1 MSETKMFLLSAG
13 LSLVCSA
20 LLVATFSYADKSS
33 QIEALAKQAQKPVYL
48 TTQEKMN
55 KEMADIMLPLLQK
68 QRKEEE
74 ARKKIKKPD
83 TVYAPEQL
91 QNSRGY

>member
-1 MSETKMFLLSAG
+1 MSDTKMYLLSAG
-13 LSLVCSA
+13 VSLACSA
-20 LLVATFSYADKSS
+20 LLVAAFSYADKSP
-33 QIEALAKQAQKPVYL
+33 QIEALAELSKKPVYL
-48 TTQEKMN
+48 NTQEKMN
-55 KEMADIMLPLLQK
+55 REMADIMLPLLQK
-68 QRKEEE
+68 QHKEEE

>member
-1 MSETKMFLLSAG
+1 MSDTKMYLLSAG
-13 LSLVCSA
+13 VSLVCSA
-20 LLVATFSYADKSS
+20 LLLAAFSYADKSS
-33 QIEALAKQAQKPVYL
+33 QLEALAKQAKKPVYL
-48 TTQEKMN
+48 NTQEKMN
-55 KEMADIMLPLLQK
+55 REMADIMLPLLQK
-68 QRKEEE
+68 QYKEKE